1 MILRKKVK
9 TVNVNPFENADDF
22 ALINVF
28 KALLGEMF
36 KVNMSDVQV
45 LIKPKSVTMYGV
57 YKHRKN
63 KPNQIILYRSG
74 RVKTY
79 TNEWLFSVF
88 IHEFIH
94 YYQFNHVQGYKRK
107 RGVMHDKQFYDMLHE
122 ALENAKKEGLLQHGE
137 YTKGYYQYLKTTVQ
151 DSRTLIHSSY

>member
-9 TVNVNPFENADDF
+9 TVFESPFEGANDF

-28 KALLGEMF
+28 KALLGEKF
-36 KVNMSDVQV
+36 NVHVDVQV
-45 LIKPKSVTMYGV
+45 LIKPKSKTMYGV
-57 YKHRKN
+57 YKHSRTKT
-63 KPNQIILYRSG
+63 KQIILYRSG
-74 RVKTY
+74 RGIEY

-94 YYQFNHVQGYKRK
+94 YYQFNHVMGYTRK

-122 ALENAKKEGLLQHGE
+122 TLEYAKKEGLLQHGE
-137 YTKGYYQYLKTTVQ
+137 YTKGYHEYLKTTLQ
-151 DSRTLIHSSY
+151 SYRTCIYSSY

>member
-9 TVNVNPFENADDF
+9 TVKVNPFEGADDF

-57 YKHRKN
+57 YKHRRN

-94 YYQFNHVQGYKRK
+94 YYQFNHVIGYKRK

-122 ALENAKKEGLLQHGE
+122 ALEDAKKEGLLQHGE

-151 DSRTLIHSSY
+151 DS

>member
-1 MILRKKVK
+1 MIVRKKVK
-9 TVNVNPFENADDF
+9 TVKPSPFENADDF

-28 KALLGEMF
+28 KALLGEKF
-36 KVNMSDVQV
+36 KINMGDVQV

-57 YKHRKN
+57 YKHRKS
-63 KPNQIILYRSG
+63 KQNQIILYRSG
-74 RVKTY
+74 RMKTY

-94 YYQFNHVQGYKRK
+94 YYQLNLVEGYKRK

-122 ALENAKKEGLLQHGE
+122 ELEDAKKEGLLQHGE

-151 DSRTLIHSSY
+151 DS